1 LDLEV
6 LIQGLLVSSK
16 IIFLSAKNFVESIQ
30 LQFLEEKHSSSGRGR
45 HAAKSVVRTVE
56 AEDQCKALTS
66 ALEEVQHK
74 GTLMWRLETL
84 ENRALQ
90 VSKHLYIS

>member
-1 LDLEV
+1 M
-6 LIQGLLVSSK
+6 
-16 IIFLSAKNFVESIQ
+16 SAKNFVESIQ
-30 LQFLEEKHSSSGRGR
+30 LQFLEEKHSSLGKGR

-84 ENRALQ
+84 ENRAVQ